1 AQVERNWNTSAEI
14 SISMGL
20 TEKCKINVTPQNHQY
35 IRLKTIP
42 NPIKFQSI
50 RLIFFDLRHTTKC
63 KQLVTM
69 VIFIGT

>member
-1 AQVERNWNTSAEI
+1 

-20 TEKCKINVTPQNHQY
+20 TEKCKFNVTPQSHQY
-35 IRLKTIP
+35 ARLKRNQNQIE
-42 NPIKFQSI
+42 FQSI
-50 RLIFFDLRHTTKC
+50 RLIFFDLRHTTEC